1 MKGLSL
7 KERLLRFL
15 LARHGFVSS
24 GDLQRVVMENTSY
37 LPRTTVRRLQEMFED
52 GILERELRHGTAFY
66 KAKDGVAAP
75 KLPSQNHLQGVGY
88 LPSYEEIVAKG
99 TIVA

>member
-1 MKGLSL
+1 M
-7 KERLLRFL
+7 
-15 LARHGFVSS
+15 HT
-24 GDLQRVVMENTSY
+24 DYM
-37 LPRTTVRRLQEMFED
+37 PRTAVRRLEEMVED
-52 GILERELRHGTAFY
+52 GELEVRYEKGSALY